1 MWEQTD
7 NVLNQ
12 SMLYLINLKNK
23 NAKKDLRLAY
33 SQGKNTAYPSDI
45 KSMARYLSILYP
57 NNKPTNQRGDK
68 KEDKRK
74 GDDSKSEDKD
84 SNTGDTA
91 DAHVEATTTNED
103 PTTPNGGTSL
113 GTHI

>member
-1 MWEQTD
+1 MSTTVG
-7 NVLNQ
+7 NALALNKTRR
-12 SMLYLINLKNK
+12 SYRIREWCIEYK
-23 NAKKDLRLAY
+23 
-33 SQGKNTAYPSDI
+33 
-45 KSMARYLSILYP
+45 
-57 NNKPTNQRGDK
+57 
-68 KEDKRK
+68 
-74 GDDSKSEDKD
+74 DKD